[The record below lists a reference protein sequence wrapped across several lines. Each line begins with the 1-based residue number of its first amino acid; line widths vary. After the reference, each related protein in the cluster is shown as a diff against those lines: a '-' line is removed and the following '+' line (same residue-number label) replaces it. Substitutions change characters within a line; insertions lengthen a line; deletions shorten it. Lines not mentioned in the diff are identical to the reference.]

1 MGRGLGARG
10 RINRQAYGVGQQE
23 ARRAMQLNF
32 MRAIAAFIVGA
43 VMLGAWGLNLAAAE
57 RQPPPTAAPSPTA
70 PADADEAAPT
80 NTAVPLNPTPTP
92 TVTPVV
98 IPTMTPAAPLTAT
111 ATLTGPVTS
120 PAETAVPA
128 TATPDE
134 DTAAVNSAV
143 GVWLRAEPNT
153 DAEQLEWVLDGTV
166 LTLLPGLETGDNFE
180 WQQVRTPEGNEGWVA
195 VDFITYNQ

>member
-1 MGRGLGARG
+1 
-10 RINRQAYGVGQQE
+10 
-23 ARRAMQLNF
+23 
-32 MRAIAAFIVGA
+32 
-43 VMLGAWGLNLAAAE
+43 LNLAAAE

-70 PADADEAAPT
+70 PADAEEAAPT

-120 PAETAVPA
+120 PAATAVPA